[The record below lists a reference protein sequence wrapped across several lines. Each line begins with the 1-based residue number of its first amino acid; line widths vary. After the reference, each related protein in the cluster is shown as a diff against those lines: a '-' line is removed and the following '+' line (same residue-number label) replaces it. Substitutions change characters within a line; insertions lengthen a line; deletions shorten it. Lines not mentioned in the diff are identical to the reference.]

1 LLTISSVDCALGAGA
16 SAGVADYVL
25 GRADRP
31 AAFARGDYYVSDYDI
46 DSDQPTLWHG
56 APAAL
61 SQLGVQPGQA
71 VERDQLIAALQGQ
84 HVSTGAQIRRSGHRT
99 VERDGIFVVEE
110 VVKSVDLTFSAPKSV
125 SVLWS
130 QADPDERRRIEADV
144 LVAAQAAID
153 HMATTKAC
161 VHRRTP
167 DGARIREPAAGV
179 AAALSLHVTARRA
192 ASDAAPAPQ
201 LHVHGVVVGLLRQ
214 DGMLVTPDPWKW
226 FRDGAARE
234 GGALGRAVLAE
245 RLASRGYEIEAETGK
260 RQRYFEL
267 AGVPATLRAAFSGR
281 TREVETRAKA
291 LELAIGRPVRGAALA
306 VLAKETRTK
315 KNELD
320 HAEVAAWWDAVAAEH
335 GFTRR
340 EAGQLRGPY
349 RQRDLAVLEGALA
362 RSIIER
368 LAAEGPTVSTAE
380 ARAIALEAAA
390 GRAAPAR
397 ALEILGELQK
407 TGIVI
412 ALEQDRVTTKPIRDL
427 ERYVLAAARTT
438 RPAAPLPHDLV
449 AHGIATAA
457 AALGERRHLDPE
469 QIAAVD
475 AITNGATWTNLTGR
489 AGTGKGPTLEAAAHA
504 YRGAGW
510 QVLACAVD
518 GTTAQ
523 RLAAQVK
530 SRGYT
535 IDGLTTRIDHG
546 RLTPTPQT
554 LVIVDEASKVDTA
567 RWAELARLVHDH
579 NIRILAVGDE
589 GQLQSITLPGLFPEL
604 CDAAPTV
611 RLNEIRRHRD
621 ATDPSREHQWL
632 GHYQQAL
639 HAGEAH
645 QAIAILQEHDALR
658 LHDTRPEAMVALV
671 EDWNSWR
678 HDHSLDQTMLL
689 VHGTN
694 GDVDTAN
701 LLAQRARYQAGELS
715 ADSVP
720 APDRDYQLHAGDL
733 IVLRGA
739 PLLLIGGD
747 RIENGTGMRITC
759 VNPRRDQIQVA
770 LTPAHA
776 RAPVCATIDLT
787 PLRQTWPG
795 LRQPALRLAYAMHP
809 NPAQGATVDRTAA
822 LGHPIADRNA
832 TYVADTRARYGHTI
846 HLAREDL
853 GTDGTDADRLDRY
866 AQSISDSRSRAA
878 SIRYRAAARDL
889 SP

>member
-1 LLTISSVDCALGAGA
+1 LLTISSIDCALGAGG

-31 AAFARGDYYVSDYDI
+31 AAFARGDYYVSDDDV
-46 DSDQPTLWHG
+46 DSDQPTIWHG

-61 SQLGVQPGQA
+61 SQLGLQPGQA
-71 VERDQLIAALQGQ
+71 VDRDQLVAALQGQ
-84 HVSTGAQIRRSGHRT
+84 HVSTGAQIRRPGHRA
-99 VERDGIFVVEE
+99 VERDETIVVEE

-130 QADPDERRRIEADV
+130 QADPEERRRIETDV
-144 LVAAQAAID
+144 LAAAQAAID

-167 DGARIREPAAGV
+167 DGDRIREPAAGV

-281 TREVETRAKA
+281 SREVETRAKA

-315 KNELD
+315 KNDLD

-340 EAGQLRGPY
+340 EAAQLCGPY
-349 RQRDLAVLEGALA
+349 RQRDLAVLAGALA

-412 ALEQDRVTTKPIRDL
+412 ALEQDRVTTKPIRAL

-438 RPAAPLPHDLV
+438 RPTAPLPHDLV
-449 AHGIATAA
+449 DHGIATAE
-457 AALGERRHLDPE
+457 AALGEGHLDPE
-469 QIAAVD
+469 QIAAVE

-504 YRGAGW
+504 YRAAGW

-535 IDGLTTRIDHG
+535 IDGLTTRIHHS
-546 RLTPTPQT
+546 LLAPTPQT

-579 NIRILAVGDE
+579 GLRILAVGDE

-604 CDAAPTV
+604 CGAAPTL

-621 ATDPSREHQWL
+621 AADPSREHKWL

-639 HAGEAH
+639 HAGQGH

-671 EDWNSWR
+671 ADWDSWR
-678 HDHSLDQTMLL
+678 RRHPLDQTLLL

-694 GDVDTAN
+694 GDVDTVN
-701 LLAQRARYQAGELS
+701 ILAQRARRSADELG

-739 PLLLIGGD
+739 PLLLPGGD
-747 RIENGTGMRITC
+747 RIENGTVMRITG

-770 LTPAHA
+770 LTRTHA
-776 RAPVCATIDLT
+776 RNALCSTVDLT

-809 NPAQGATVDRTAA
+809 NPAQGATVERTAS

-832 TYVADTRARYGHTI
+832 TYVADTRAIYHHTV
-846 HLAREDL
+846 HLARDDL
-853 GTDGTDADRLDRY
+853 GTDGTDVDRLQRH
-866 AQSISDSRSRAA
+866 AQTISDSRSRAA
-878 SIRYRAAARDL
+878 SIRYRERLDRNLAR
-889 SP
+889 